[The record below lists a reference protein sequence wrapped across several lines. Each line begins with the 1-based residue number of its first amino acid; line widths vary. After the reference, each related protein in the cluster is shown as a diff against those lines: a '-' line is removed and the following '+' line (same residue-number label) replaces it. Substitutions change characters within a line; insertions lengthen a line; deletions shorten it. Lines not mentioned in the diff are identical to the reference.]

1 MDATGASQLAHIR
14 RIHHEPHRVGGEMGV
29 PGAKLRFRQE
39 DVQRLERKRLG
50 RGFVEALA
58 QQAEERIFGRLQS
71 IYCVAAPI

>member
-1 MDATGASQLAHIR
+1 
-14 RIHHEPHRVGGEMGV
+14 MGV

-58 QQAEERIFGRLQS
+58 QQPEERIFGRLQS
-71 IYCVAAPI
+71 IYCVAAPA